1 MILINNNKNNIF
13 ISNKYIK
20 IYYIKIMIDYIQDNY
35 IFDNFYKISS
45 HDLNVF
51 FIKKAALIN
60 PSNNDLLSQTNIMQL
75 ETIVF
80 NNNDNNLLKT
90 INYLKYNNPPS
101 PIKTNTNTLYMR
113 EMNSPNNPVGVIY
126 SQYDDDNI
134 FIREHID
141 SFNKNKTDTLDIL
154 YNILNIGLHLCGWND
169 KEPYI
174 TKIKTNCNVNV
185 ELKIQPLIENLY
197 KNQLFSLIKTFPII
211 NYLLQNNEYY
221 PNIQDN
227 NKTISTVFNQLVNNN
242 NDIKSGNFL
251 ITTSYYY
258 LTNLC
263 KKSLPTLEPLILNIS
278 K

>member
-1 MILINNNKNNIF
+1 
-13 ISNKYIK
+13 
-20 IYYIKIMIDYIQDNY
+20 MIDYIQDNY

-51 FIKKAALIN
+51 FTKKAALIN
-60 PSNNDLLSQTNIMQL
+60 PSNNDSLSQENIMQL

-90 INYLKYNNPPS
+90 INYLKYSNQPS
-101 PIKTNTNTLYMR
+101 PIKTNKNTLYMG
-113 EMNSPNNPVGVIY
+113 EMNSHNNPVGVIY

-154 YNILNIGLHLCGWND
+154 YNILNIGLYLCGWND

-174 TKIKTNCNVNV
+174 TKIKNNCIVNV

-211 NYLLQNNEYY
+211 NYLLENNEYY
-221 PNIQDN
+221 PNIQNN
-227 NKTISTVFNQLVNNN
+227 NKTISTVIDQLVNNN

-263 KKSLPTLEPLILNIS
+263 KKSLTTLEPLILNIS
-278 K
+278 KY